1 MSSFCY
7 PLIVK
12 AFLFSFEV
20 IVLSLLKVKTN
31 LAFQKSEGV
40 SENPDSGI
48 WFPSSS
54 LPTLEPT
61 SEISY
66 PLKFPAFRLHQVSNN
81 NGRTAGD
88 A

>member
-48 WFPSSS
+48 
-54 LPTLEPT
+54 
-61 SEISY
+61 
-66 PLKFPAFRLHQVSNN
+66 
-81 NGRTAGD
+81 
-88 A
+88 

>member
-1 MSSFCY
+1 MATLALNLDKSVFPSGFDSGRVSSLFVSSFTSFTSFMSSFCY

-48 WFPSSS
+48 
-54 LPTLEPT
+54 
-61 SEISY
+61 
-66 PLKFPAFRLHQVSNN
+66 
-81 NGRTAGD
+81 
-88 A
+88 